1 MILAFLKRSNIL
13 LAICSRIVE
22 LLLSVVI
29 SCGVS
34 PILLSVYISYIT
46 FVLFFFFPQ
55 QCPAEISTTCSNGKM
70 FMKDSCSCQC
80 INMCDGDNMKRND
93 ETCKCECDNQHQCT
107 TPFVLLKNSP
117 TSCGCGCSEES
128 VKYVAGL
135 GETFSLSSSCKAEC
149 IRY

>member
-1 MILAFLKRSNIL
+1 
-13 LAICSRIVE
+13 
-22 LLLSVVI
+22 
-29 SCGVS
+29 
-34 PILLSVYISYIT
+34 
-46 FVLFFFFPQ
+46 
-55 QCPAEISTTCSNGKM
+55 
-70 FMKDSCSCQC
+70 
-80 INMCDGDNMKRND
+80 MCDGDNMKRND

-149 IRY
+149 NPASKCPVFVFKTRDFNKNCGE